1 MSNNFDAEMTK
12 AMSEKKAFFEKYHD
26 CPESEHVRCLNLIMK
41 KEFAEAI
48 VRGEKTV
55 EFRSYSKHYCDRL
68 FDEKVVAFRSKIS
81 EEDIDDYEDFAKPL
95 RLVEKIHFHPYNNSW
110 WLDVEVID
118 NGIVSS
124 SKEDAEFLKSEYN
137 STELMEMYEDCQKK
151 NLKERPLL
159 FYFALGK
166 VLDTNLK

>member
-1 MSNNFDAEMTK
+1 MSNNYDAEMAQAK
-12 AMSEKKAFFEKYHD
+12 AEKKAFFEKYPE
-26 CPESEHVRCLNLIMK
+26 CPESEHVRCMNLVMK

-48 VRGEKTV
+48 VRGDKTV
-55 EFRSYSKHYCDRL
+55 EFRAYSKHYCDRL
-68 FDEKVVAFRSKIS
+68 IDEKVAAYRDKIS
-81 EEDIDDYEDFAKPL
+81 DDDIDDYEDFAKPL

-118 NGIVSS
+118 NGLVSP
-124 SKEDAEFLKSEYN
+124 SKEDAEFIQDEYDSN
-137 STELMEMYEDCQKK
+137 ELYELYGDCQKK

-166 VLDTNLK
+166 ILDTNLK

>member
-1 MSNNFDAEMTK
+1 MSNYTDAEMAQAK
-12 AMSEKKAFFEKYHD
+12 AEKKEFFEKYPG
-26 CPESEHVRCLNLIMK
+26 CPESQPVRCLNLIMK

-68 FDEKVVAFRSKIS
+68 FDEKVVAYRDRIK

-95 RLVEKIHFHPYNNSW
+95 RLVDKIHFHPYNNSW

-118 NGIVSS
+118 NGIVAP
-124 SKEDAEFLKSEYN
+124 SKEDAELLRDEYN
-137 STELMEMYEDCQKK
+137 SNELMELYEDCMKK

-159 FYFALGK
+159 FYFAIGDI
-166 VLDTNLK
+166 LDTNLK